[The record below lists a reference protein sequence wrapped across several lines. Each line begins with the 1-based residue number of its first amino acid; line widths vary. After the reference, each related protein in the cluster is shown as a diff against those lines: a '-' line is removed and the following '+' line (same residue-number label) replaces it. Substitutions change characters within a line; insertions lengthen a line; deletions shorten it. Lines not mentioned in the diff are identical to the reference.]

1 MGDEVDSNC
10 DGAEACYADDD
21 DDGYTDTTATVDSVD
36 TDCADSGEGSS
47 SDPDEDC
54 DDADASIT
62 PDAEEILDDG
72 IDQDCDGVDEET
84 DKIGKDGCGCSSNP
98 APGRGAGM
106 LIGLLALVGL
116 RRRKPRAVDEGGD
129 ASVA

>member
-1 MGDEVDSNC
+1 VTAGTDC
-10 DGAEACYADDD
+10 DDD
-21 DDGYTDTTATVDSVD
+21 DAGVN
-36 TDCADSGEGSS
+36 
-47 SDPDEDC
+47 
-54 DDADASIT
+54 

-72 IDQDCDGVDEET
+72 IDQDCDGVDEEAPAGGDDTGDDTGT
-84 DKIGKDGCGCSSNP
+84 DKTGKDGCGCSSNP

-116 RRRKPRAVDEGGD
+116 RRRKPRAVDEGGG